1 MLKKNVL
8 HDFKHMVLS
17 NAKWDTLMVIRLGS
31 ESEAYFVFAVLCAL
45 DPVFPTACVIHRRMT
60 PDENNRNE
68 KKHTHEHDVH
78 YITFELN
85 IDLVASSFDFLAL
98 IDLSRIRFFFMRRNA
113 AKTLNGTNTWDE
125 DYMKEERWNVGPRQY
140 QSQQAHTGRDT
151 LHLLAASCCWS
162 RHRRRCSGYFFSS
175 SLLLC
180 LLVSLGFWS
189 CFRCMSGSCWRFTI
203 FRTLT
208 TAARTY
214 SFALRSTLHRAHP
227 IQTDSKR
234 KC

>member
-1 MLKKNVL
+1 MFCTISSTWFCQMQSETHWWLFASVAKA
-8 HDFKHMVLS
+8 KHILCLRFCVLS
-17 NAKWDTLMVIRLGS
+17 IRSFRRLVWFIGGW
-31 ESEAYFVFAVLCAL
+31 
-45 DPVFPTACVIHRRMT
+45 RRMRT
-60 PDENNRNE
+60 TEM
-68 KKHTHEHDVH
+68 KKKTHEYDVH

-214 SFALRSTLHRAHP
+214 SSALRSTLHRAHP